1 MRNGLKYLWPEFQDN
16 RLINKKTTEKIGKN
30 QKKKKEKKKEEEKTH
45 YMKWLAT

>member
-1 MRNGLKYLWPEFQDN
+1 MRNGLKYFWPKFQDN

-30 QKKKKEKKKEEEKTH
+30 QEEKEKKKEKEKTH

>member
-1 MRNGLKYLWPEFQDN
+1 MRNGLKYFWPKFQDN

-30 QKKKKEKKKEEEKTH
+30 QEKKEEKEKEKTH

>member
-1 MRNGLKYLWPEFQDN
+1 MRNGLKYFSPKFQDN

-30 QKKKKEKKKEEEKTH
+30 QEKEKKEKEKEKTH